1 MFNLKNKKELE
12 EKKMGLHFH
21 ETVRG
26 AKFFDHDIPALIKAI
41 NRLSDEL
48 EKNRKLEEKKRE
60 TEENSEAEKED

>member
-1 MFNLKNKKELE
+1 MKG
-12 EKKMGLHFH
+12 EKDMGLHFH

-48 EKNRKLEEKKRE
+48 KKSRELEERKI
-60 TEENSEAEKED
+60 AEKEAEIKKD

>member
-1 MFNLKNKKELE
+1 
-12 EKKMGLHFH
+12 MGLNFH

-48 EKNRKLEEKKRE
+48 KKSRELEERKMAEK
-60 TEENSEAEKED
+60 EAEKKTD